1 MVEKVQASKRAWVHT
16 CLCITLLAVC
26 RWDTYL
32 FSLSLNFLI
41 YTMELT
47 LSHEIIWKNVKR
59 VLNQI
64 MPDKHDKIHKKL
76 PLKKNSLP
84 SSLHKI
90 QICN

>member
-1 MVEKVQASKRAWVHT
+1 
-16 CLCITLLAVC
+16 
-26 RWDTYL
+26 
-32 FSLSLNFLI
+32 
-41 YTMELT
+41 MELT